1 MGRVG
6 IIGVG
11 HSRFGKRS
19 DASLRELAFEAYR
32 EALDD
37 AEIDTSDIDASLVCS
52 ATHYDKQRSP
62 AGVVAEYLGL
72 NPAPTFNVEAACASS
87 AVGLRTAWALV
98 NSRLHDIVA
107 IVGVQKMTELSSEE
121 IQELMGRAGDVM
133 WESPFGTTM
142 PAYYAMYANAHMARY
157 GTTQEQMALV
167 PVKNRKYGT
176 KNPKAMFQKPV
187 EIEEVLKSRM
197 VSYPLKLYDCC
208 ANADG
213 AACILVAS
221 RNKVQKLSDRPV
233 WIAGLGLASSPMSL
247 AGRTGP
253 MTSFQ
258 VTKNAAKEAYKMA
271 RVLPREVDIAE
282 VHDSFS
288 ITEILNYED
297 LGFARPG
304 TGAKLLER
312 EETDLGGR
320 IPVNIDGGLIAKGH
334 PVGATGA
341 GQITALVKQLRGEAG
356 DLQVDNAKVGL
367 AQNIGGIGMYAAVT
381 ILRG

>member
-213 AACILVAS
+213 AACILVAT
-221 RNKVQKLSDRPV
+221 RDKVQKLSDRPV
-233 WIAGLGLASSPMSL
+233 WVAGLGLASSPMSL

-253 MTSFQ
+253 SFQ

-271 RVLPREVDIAE
+271 HVLPRDVDIAE

-341 GQITALVKQLRGEAG
+341 SQITALVRQLRGEAG

>member
-271 RVLPREVDIAE
+271 HVLPRDVDIAE

-341 GQITALVKQLRGEAG
+341 SQITALVRQLRGEAG

>member
-221 RNKVQKLSDRPV
+221 RSKVQKLSDRPV

-341 GQITALVKQLRGEAG
+341 SQITALVRQLRGEAG

>member
-157 GTTQEQMALV
+157 GTTQES
-167 PVKNRKYGT
+167 KGD
-176 KNPKAMFQKPV
+176 
-187 EIEEVLKSRM
+187 
-197 VSYPLKLYDCC
+197 VS
-208 ANADG
+208 
-213 AACILVAS
+213 
-221 RNKVQKLSDRPV
+221 
-233 WIAGLGLASSPMSL
+233 
-247 AGRTGP
+247 
-253 MTSFQ
+253 
-258 VTKNAAKEAYKMA
+258 
-271 RVLPREVDIAE
+271 
-282 VHDSFS
+282 
-288 ITEILNYED
+288 
-297 LGFARPG
+297 
-304 TGAKLLER
+304 
-312 EETDLGGR
+312 ETR
-320 IPVNIDGGLIAKGH
+320 
-334 PVGATGA
+334 
-341 GQITALVKQLRGEAG
+341 
-356 DLQVDNAKVGL
+356 
-367 AQNIGGIGMYAAVT
+367 
-381 ILRG
+381 